1 MPRWGRVALVLL
13 ETTAMSPRTPPI
25 PFEPL
30 FRFGA
35 LALSAGVDSL
45 TRSEQLDPLIYLR
58 RHLSGD
64 WGDLDEK
71 DLQSNDVAMIYGN
84 RLLSSYRITPD
95 QTIWII
101 TEADRSLTTVL
112 FPDEY

>member
-1 MPRWGRVALVLL
+1 
-13 ETTAMSPRTPPI
+13 MSPQTPPT
-25 PFEPL
+25 PFEPV

-35 LALSAGVDSL
+35 LAFSAGVDAL
-45 TRSEQLDPLIYLR
+45 VRSDQLDPFPYLR

-64 WGDLDEK
+64 WGDLDEE
-71 DLQSNDVAMIYGN
+71 DLQANDVAFYYDR
-84 RLLSSYRITPD
+84 RLLSAYRITPD

>member
-1 MPRWGRVALVLL
+1 
-13 ETTAMSPRTPPI
+13 MSPRTPPT

-35 LALSAGVDSL
+35 LAFSAGIDALV
-45 TRSEQLDPLIYLR
+45 RSGQLDPFAYLR

-64 WGDLDEK
+64 WGDLDQE
-71 DLQSNDVAMIYGN
+71 DLLSNDASILN
-84 RLLSSYRITPD
+84 DHRLLSAYRITPD

>member
-1 MPRWGRVALVLL
+1 
-13 ETTAMSPRTPPI
+13 MSPRTPPTS
-25 PFEPL
+25 FKPL

-35 LALSAGVDSL
+35 LAFSAGVDAL
-45 TRSEQLDPLIYLR
+45 VRSDQLDPFALLR

-64 WGDLDEK
+64 WGDLEK
-71 DLQSNDVAMIYGN
+71 EDLLANDTAVICDR
-84 RLLSSYRITPD
+84 RLLSAYRITPD